1 VTYVRTRNPDKRQ
14 AYWVTDKMVEDCGGT
29 ELDDYVRG
37 VRDKHV
43 AHSINAME
51 QTDVGVRIGENH
63 EVLGTVLTHVSLTE
77 WQPAD
82 LRRFQ
87 AIVQRLAARVQT
99 DLDALQDSVEA
110 AARTMPVSV
119 IERGGPIGMKAPA
132 SGELRHERADN

>member
-1 VTYVRTRNPDKRQ
+1 
-14 AYWVTDKMVEDCGGT
+14 MVEDCGGT

-51 QTDVGVRIGENH
+51 QTDVGVLIGDNH

-87 AIVQRLAARVQT
+87 AIVQRLAARVET

-110 AARTMPVSV
+110 AARAMPVSV

-132 SGELRHERADN
+132 SGELRQERADN